1 MGGWWIWQTNER
13 CRRRA
18 AGRCTRLAGCPQAH
32 RAVYGFAL
40 KLAFGVDGGIED
52 VRFVQTEH
60 HRACRAA
67 PGRVGGFDVEAVFF
81 FFVVMIGRVQM
92 VEIDGLFSQNA
103 CPR

>member
-18 AGRCTRLAGCPQAH
+18 ESRCTRALQAAPQAH

-52 VRFVQTEH
+52 VGFGSN
-60 HRACRAA
+60 RAPTA
-67 PGRVGGFDVEAVFF
+67 PVELLHGVSAVLMWRRCSF
-81 FFVVMIGRVQM
+81 
-92 VEIDGLFSQNA
+92 LS
-103 CPR
+103 